1 MFNELIVSISGL
13 RGIYGQGLDL
23 EVAIRFTAAFAQL
36 SASQH
41 GAKTHRTMIIGRDGR
56 STGMAFTGAI
66 ASLLQGIGWQV
77 IDVGLA
83 TTPTIAMAVPH
94 YGATAG
100 IIISASHNP
109 PQWNGL
115 KFLDPEGEFIPAEH
129 WAWIQKWVESEEKI
143 PYANYRQLG
152 NYQVKD
158 ALSHHIK
165 AILALPYINLPQDSS
180 NGKEISAIQKQDFK
194 IVVDGVNSV
203 GNIAI
208 PALLEALG
216 VKKER
221 IILIHHSLSGEF
233 ERPGEPLAAH
243 VDKLKEV
250 VVQEKADLGLAV
262 DPDGDRLALVDNQ
275 GIYVNEEL
283 TQVIAADFLWRFRS
297 GCFVTNLSSSM
308 AIDTVAKKYGMEV
321 YRSAVG
327 EKNVVQKMKDTGAIL
342 GGEGNGGVILPE
354 VHYGRDSLVGTALL
368 LQHLA
373 NENISLAQL
382 RHSLPEY
389 VIVKEKIAIGS
400 TDVQAILTQLAS
412 KYATENI
419 STEDGLRITR
429 EDSWAHIRP
438 SNTEPI
444 VRIYTEAKSK
454 VLAEEL
460 AASFKAD
467 VRELMPSPS
476 GRGACGEGMS

>member
-1 MFNELIVSISGL
+1 MSNQLIVSISGL
-13 RGIYGQGLDL
+13 RGIYGKSLDL
-23 EVAIRFTAAFAQL
+23 EVAMRFTAAFTQL
-36 SASQH
+36 SASKYGVKPH
-41 GAKTHRTMIIGRDGR
+41 STVVMGRDGR

-66 ASLLQGIGWQV
+66 ASLLQGMGWQV

-94 YGATAG
+94 YKATTG

-115 KFLDPEGEFIPAEH
+115 KFLDSQGEFIPAED
-129 WAWIQKWVESEEKI
+129 WAWIEQWVESEEKI

-152 NYQVKD
+152 SYQVKD
-158 ALSHHIK
+158 ALSHHIES
-165 AILALPYINLPQDSS
+165 ILTLPYINIPQDLS
-180 NGKEISAIQKQDFK
+180 NGKEISGIQKQDFK

-221 IILIHHSLSGEF
+221 IIVIHHRISGEF

-243 VDKLKEV
+243 VDKLREV
-250 VVQEKADLGLAV
+250 VVQEKADMGLAV
-262 DPDGDRLALVDNQ
+262 DPDADRLALVDNQ
-275 GIYVNEEL
+275 GIYINEEL

-308 AIDTVAKKYGMEV
+308 AIDTVAKKYGMKV
-321 YRSAVG
+321 YRSPVG
-327 EKNVVQKMKDTGAIL
+327 EKNVVQKMKDMSAIL

-354 VHYGRDSLVGTALL
+354 VHYGRDSLVGIALL

-373 NENISLAQL
+373 NENISLSEL
-382 RHSLPEY
+382 HKSLPKY

-400 TDVQAILTQLAS
+400 ADVKAILTQLAH
-412 KYATENI
+412 KYVGDNI

-467 VRELMPSPS
+467 VRELM
-476 GRGACGEGMS
+476 